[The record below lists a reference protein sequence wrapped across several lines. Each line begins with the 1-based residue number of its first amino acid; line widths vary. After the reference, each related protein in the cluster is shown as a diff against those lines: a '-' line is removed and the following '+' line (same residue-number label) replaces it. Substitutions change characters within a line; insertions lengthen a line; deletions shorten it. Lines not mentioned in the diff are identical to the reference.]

1 MWTADEKLSVWLRKE
16 SLKKLVLDCMEFEPT
31 RAAVLYQL
39 SYHGKPIRMDDSLI
53 STAPVSQEHKLRT
66 QLCWSFIY

>member
-39 SYHGKPIRMDDSLI
+39 HELSRQ
-53 STAPVSQEHKLRT
+53 AN
-66 QLCWSFIY
+66 